1 MDYVFNQKAEN
12 TLKPLT
18 LNVED
23 YREEMAEFEL
33 TQEQEQEL
41 LQILWNITHQFAQM
55 GFGMESTQLIMEAL
69 LKTVDQDSGKPL
81 QVKD

>member
-1 MDYVFNQKAEN
+1 MDYVSNQKAEN
-12 TLKPLT
+12 TFSPLA
-18 LNVED
+18 LNFDD
-23 YREEMAEFEL
+23 YKEEMAEFEL

-41 LQILWNITHQFAQM
+41 LQTLWNIMYQFAQM